1 MTEQRLASRE
11 ERLKPAM
18 SEWLAT
24 PSDLREH
31 QELTQL
37 AEALG
42 LRDSAELLALGAG
55 NAEWNQQMLQ
65 ATATLVLSEMPG
77 VLSTLVTAAKAGS
90 VRATEVL
97 LDWLR
102 KTIQNHP
109 SQAPGMGNT
118 STNVHQ
124 TLVLL
129 SEGAGDLAGLV
140 AALGETPDDAGSRM
154 EAWRSQQ
161 ALNQRARATTI
172 LERGAPAGVT
182 AVGEVVD
189 GESPFPVKVSS
200 LDVEAGVETSIGEVS

>member
-1 MTEQRLASRE
+1 MNEQRLASRE
-11 ERLKPAM
+11 DRLKTAM
-18 SEWLAT
+18 AEWLAT

-31 QELTQL
+31 QDLAQL
-37 AEALG
+37 AQALG

-109 SQAPGMGNT
+109 SQAAGMGNT
-118 STNVHQ
+118 NTNVHQ

-140 AALGETPDDAGSRM
+140 AALGETPEDAGSRM

-161 ALNQRARATTI
+161 ALNARARATTI
-172 LERGAPAGVT
+172 LERGIPAGVV
-182 AVGEVVD
+182 AVGETVD
-189 GESPFPVKVSS
+189 EESPFPSKPASSVVEVGVKMP
-200 LDVEAGVETSIGEVS
+200 EE